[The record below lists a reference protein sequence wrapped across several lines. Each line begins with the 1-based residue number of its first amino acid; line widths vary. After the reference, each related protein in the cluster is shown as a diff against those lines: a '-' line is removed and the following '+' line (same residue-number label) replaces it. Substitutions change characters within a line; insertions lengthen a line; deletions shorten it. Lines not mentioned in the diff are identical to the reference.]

1 MTWMC
6 SSQELLRNW
15 CGFGILTQTVQSAL
29 QSGFSF
35 LGSSGNSKRH
45 GEGWNRGQGTRPSR
59 VMGLVF
65 CGAAARQNSCML
77 MEVVTSSAH
86 QEGDTGLQ

>member
-1 MTWMC
+1 M
-6 SSQELLRNW
+6 
-15 CGFGILTQTVQSAL
+15 
-29 QSGFSF
+29 
-35 LGSSGNSKRH
+35 RH